1 MLEDATDPRPL
12 LDGSLL
18 AVRINSDGDPQLM
31 RHRPGTN
38 SVEPLPVLLVGVLFD
53 RAIKVV
59 PGGRGAVVAGRPEG
73 ASAKEDNLYVV
84 DLDTGAMR
92 RIAPDVTLPLFD
104 WAFPLSVTADEA
116 VFRFACR
123 RTASNCC
130 RAAGRVTGC
139 PPDALADPAPS
150 CHRCGPRWHVV
161 SRPGRS
167 ADRDSTDGPWNQGR
181 RAFSCL
187 DKL

>member
-104 WAFPLSVTADEA
+104 WAFPLSVTRTRRYFGLPAGELHQIVA
-116 VFRFACR
+116 VRLDGSPGVRPMLSLTR
-123 RTASNCC
+123 RPVAIDV
-130 RAAGRVTGC
+130 A
-139 PPDALADPAPS
+139 
-150 CHRCGPRWHVV
+150 
-161 SRPGRS
+161 
-167 ADRDSTDGPWNQGR
+167 RDGTLYLDQVDQPTEIYGWTLEPGR